1 MSRIDNKLIFLV
13 YKEFFSLASYSR
25 VMDTH
30 FVGEIHK
37 TNHSHWKF
45 LFYYLKCIT
54 SRLVT
59 HSSIHCTRDR
69 NSSFQIPNYTKP
81 AQIEAVKMITYIFFG
96 HLQAL
101 CSNIKVMKANKLRIT
116 TQCTNCEN
124 HMADQD
130 HMTHTTGVQRGQGQ
144 QTVIYT
150 PPSYVCKIERFL
162 INIVYFKNYQPAI
175 KKLGNNCLICLY
187 TNNLSHSQS
196 FTIPGTCSDGVAI
209 FGGCAEQLQLRGIL
223 QSSWDFCGWY
233 FVIH

>member
-1 MSRIDNKLIFLV
+1 MRLRGYAVIINSKVSKLFYDQSLDRCISFRICSFFTATFLTFSKYRNEDFRMSRIDNKLIFLV

-54 SRLVT
+54 SRLVI

-69 NSSFQIPNYTKP
+69 NSSFHIPNYTKP

-150 PPSYVCKIERFL
+150 PPSYGCKIERFL

-175 KKLGNNCLICLY
+175 
-187 TNNLSHSQS
+187 
-196 FTIPGTCSDGVAI
+196 
-209 FGGCAEQLQLRGIL
+209 
-223 QSSWDFCGWY
+223 
-233 FVIH
+233 